1 MAIGNQTYNMGYNN
15 NGFDS
20 YGGQQNQTYDYGA
33 YASTGFE
40 VGAAAYNQYQP
51 SPQDMYN
58 AAKTTH

>member
-1 MAIGNQTYNMGYNN
+1 MGYNN